1 MRRKNQWTGAGP
13 RSGSAFKDKPKGK
26 GKGKHGGDGEPELED
41 NTMLMIDLHTGR
53 GGHWYREA
61 SVCGL
66 ADLFK
71 QFGDTFSAR
80 AIYMYYLSLTPIVYR
95 RAHGKSAPERKVAA
109 WERYRETGYYGHGRR
124 RWHH

>member
-13 RSGSAFKDKPKGK
+13 RSRSLFKEKPKGK

-41 NTMLMIDLHTGR
+41 NTMLMLDPNR
-53 GGHWYREA
+53 VDPSVGHWYREA

-71 QFGDTFSAR
+71 KFGDTFSAR
-80 AIYMYYLSLTPIVYR
+80 AIYMYYLSFTPIVYR
-95 RAHGKSAPERKVAA
+95 RPHGKSAPERKVAA
-109 WERYRETGYYGHGRR
+109 WERFRETGHCGHGRR
-124 RWHH
+124 